1 MCLISVTNLMW
12 CCIGKLYNFFFNF
25 SFLIASDTTSVDET
39 DQLAGLD
46 SEPFGET
53 LLEPSGG
60 EEVSETFQRKRSFLQ
75 LILQIQEM
83 VISIEAWVLLSIT
96 LTKVFWISRTSKQA
110 NKPEKKYLRDS
121 CVTNKQTRHETLRG
135 ILT

>member
-1 MCLISVTNLMW
+1 MLFDSVMETLIIIVPHFGHKFNVM
-12 CCIGKLYNFFFNF
+12 LYWQTLQFFFNLP
-25 SFLIASDTTSVDET
+25 FLIASDTTSVDET

-83 VISIEAWVLLSIT
+83 VISIEA
-96 LTKVFWISRTSKQA
+96 
-110 NKPEKKYLRDS
+110 
-121 CVTNKQTRHETLRG
+121 
-135 ILT
+135 

>member
-1 MCLISVTNLMW
+1 MR
-12 CCIGKLYNFFFNF
+12 CCIGKLYNFFFNL

-75 LILQIQEM
+75 LILQIKEM
-83 VISIEAWVLLSIT
+83 VISIEA
-96 LTKVFWISRTSKQA
+96 
-110 NKPEKKYLRDS
+110 
-121 CVTNKQTRHETLRG
+121 
-135 ILT
+135 